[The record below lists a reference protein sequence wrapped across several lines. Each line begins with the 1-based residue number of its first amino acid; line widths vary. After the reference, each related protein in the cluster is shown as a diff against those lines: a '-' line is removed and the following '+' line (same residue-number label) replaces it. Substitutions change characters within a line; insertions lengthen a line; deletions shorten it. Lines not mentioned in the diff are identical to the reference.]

1 MIDIKLFGPTVI
13 SGAGTRLVASDLGGS
28 KPRQLLEMLALD
40 LGTPIAKDLLA
51 ERLWD
56 GRPPASYIATV
67 ESYVCSLRRRL
78 GLVGAAVARWPPRTT
93 ATCWIPSTCGSTSPR
108 CGPCWAVTWRT

>member
-1 MIDIKLFGPTVI
+1 MIEIKIFGPTVI

-51 ERLWD
+51 S
-56 GRPPASYIATV
+56 GSGTGG
-67 ESYVCSLRRRL
+67 RRR
-78 GLVGAAVARWPPRTT
+78 GTSPPWRATCARCGAGSGWWGAAVARWPPRTT
-93 ATCWIPSTCGSTSPR
+93 GTCWIPSTCGST
-108 CGPCWAVTWRT
+108 